1 MESKETKIN
10 IEVNLYG
17 TRFSVVVPFS
27 KQDAVRATETQMKAY
42 LKNLRETHHT
52 KSLAEC
58 MAMMAYHY
66 ASNFFA
72 ANAEHEA
79 DRAEAMDLL
88 KDAARMCGD
97 EMPDAQDDATRD
109 FSEFGEY

>member
-1 MESKETKIN
+1 MKSKETKIN

-27 KQDAVRATETQMKAY
+27 KQDTVRATETQMKAY
-42 LKNLRETHHT
+42 LKTLRETHPT
-52 KSLAEC
+52 RSMAEC

-66 ASNFFA
+66 ASGLFA
-72 ANAEHEA
+72 ANARYEA
-79 DRAEAMDLL
+79 DRAEAEDLL
-88 KDAARMCGD
+88 RDVAKICD
-97 EMPDAQDDATRD
+97 EDISGTPDNGSGD